1 MSTAVLMQS
10 IYSPIKTMPEHR
22 STELRK
28 GRYSRSGYF
37 YMTTIVTHQRER
49 HFASWECGRLLC
61 TEMKQLHDTDDVYSL
76 AWVIMPEHCHWLFE
90 LRNID
95 LARCMLKFK
104 SRSALTLNH
113 HLQRHGRIWQPGY
126 YERSMR
132 DEDELKQAAQYI
144 ISNPVR
150 RGLVNNMNDYPL
162 WDAFWL

>member
-10 IYSPIKTMPEHR
+10 IYSPIKTMHEHH

-61 TEMKQLHDTDDVYSL
+61 HEMRQLHDSDEVNSL
-76 AWVIMPEHCHWLFE
+76 AWVIMPDHCHWLFE
-90 LRNID
+90 LRNIE

-104 SRSALTLNH
+104 SRSAIALNRY
-113 HLQRHGRIWQPGY
+113 LQQRGRIWQPGY
-126 YERSMR
+126 YERAIRSD
-132 DEDELKQAAQYI
+132 DEAKEAARYI
-144 ISNPVR
+144 INNPVR
-150 RGLVNNMNDYPL
+150 RGLVNYIHNYPL
-162 WDAFWL
+162 WDAFWV